1 LSLKELTNISHLLI
15 NRNRFKSF
23 LLLSTLIH
31 LSIIIAL
38 PISVNKKSLAKPKS
52 FKVDL
57 IRKNPKML
65 TIDFSFRELEIF
77 CKVVEL
83 ESFSKAVE
91 AVFLVQASVSE
102 RKAFKFT

>member
-1 LSLKELTNISHLLI
+1 MQ
-15 NRNRFKSF
+15 KSW
-23 LLLSTLIH
+23 
-31 LSIIIAL
+31 
-38 PISVNKKSLAKPKS
+38 KSKRHYKDGKDGHPKVS
-52 FKVDL
+52 FGKMTATQ

-83 ESFSKAVE
+83 ESFSKAAE

-102 RKAFKFT
+102 RIASLE